1 MADLSIFRASI
12 DAARAYNNNDSYQD
26 PRLGFLNELNGL
38 GYKISSIIEG
48 KIQRFDTPDDD
59 RGDRTGWYIF
69 NSVPDL
75 KDSSKYIGIGVYG
88 SWRDGNKTTWTS
100 RSLTHMT
107 FQDRASYN
115 TAIEAAKTARDIEQE
130 KIYAEAALTANER
143 WNIYALPSVDNP
155 YGVRKNIKL
164 YGVKEHDGRLVV
176 PVISNGRI
184 QSLQYINSDGS
195 KKFLTGGKVK
205 GGYFKLEGDTSA
217 VFIAEGFSTAASIRE
232 ATGNAVYIAFSAS
245 NLYETVLHVQT
256 AHKGSR
262 IVVCGDDDKTGACIG
277 RIKATQAAE
286 AFSCEVLFPPD
297 TNDWNDAHIAH
308 GLPFIKELLTKKP
321 VITYEAKK
329 TEDKESA
336 EAPSGFLQDL
346 FNFYNATSGNKQ
358 PGFAIQTGL
367 AIGSILLGRSY
378 KTNMENYSSLYL
390 LNVGK
395 SSTGKEHGKTVIE
408 QVLHESGQGH
418 LVAGDGYTSA
428 GAVFS
433 ALLDR
438 PKHICII
445 DEFGRHLEASKS
457 NGNHHHKEAN
467 TKLMEAIGR
476 CHSVMRP
483 STYSTMSLKKDAA
496 DQMKDR
502 RVHNP
507 AITMLTMT
515 TPVTLFNALDITAI
529 QDGFVNRFIINI
541 SSAERAVRRHKP
553 PIDVPQKIL
562 DWVNTIINRNPIM
575 HLASEVP
582 EAIIINFNEDA
593 IALQDEFQQ
602 FCVDKA
608 NDLEKQ
614 GISEITGR
622 SNEMAMRISLI
633 VALSRDPMT
642 ANITKEDMAWSIE
655 YVKACLEKTLVLIR
669 SSMSGS
675 LFEKHKKEV
684 LFALRDSSP
693 EYVRLSNMRKVMP
706 YSQHQKKYLQEI
718 LDALVE
724 SELVDSKG
732 STGAGRPT
740 LEYVALK

>member
-1 MADLSIFRASI
+1 MADISSFRASI
-12 DAARAYNNNDSYQD
+12 DAARATNSNDYTD
-26 PRLGFLNELNGL
+26 PRIAFLNEMTSL
-38 GYKISSIIEG
+38 GWQIPQGIIEG
-48 KIQRFDTPDDD
+48 KLQRFSLPGEKGTKKSA
-59 RGDRTGWYIF
+59 WYIWHTF
-69 NSVPDL
+69 PDL
-75 KDSSKYIGIGVYG
+75 KDASRYIGVGSYG
-88 SWRDGNKTTWTS
+88 SWKGDPECVKWSS
-100 RSLTHMT
+100 RNPSTMT

-115 TAIEAAKTARDIEQE
+115 QQMQAAKAARDAEQL
-130 KIYAEAALTANER
+130 IVYAEAAKEAETIWESANAVSEH
-143 WNIYALPSVDNP
+143 P
-155 YGVRKNIKL
+155 YLAKKKIK
-164 YGVKEHDGRLVV
+164 GIEIREGRGNLIV
-176 PVISNGRI
+176 PVKYQGHI
-184 QSLQYINSDGS
+184 QSLQFIQPDGTKRFLSGGKTKGGWHMIIGNSDTVCITEGYA
-195 KKFLTGGKVK
+195 TGISV
-205 GGYFKLEGDTSA
+205 Y
-217 VFIAEGFSTAASIRE
+217 E
-232 ATGNAVYIAFSAS
+232 ATGATVYIAFSAG
-245 NLYETVLHVQT
+245 NLYEVASYVKSIHPH
-256 AHKGSR
+256 AR
-262 IVVCGDDDKTGACIG
+262 IIICGDEDAAGRVKAVQASDALGIEAIFPIIGTDFNDMACAG
-277 RIKATQAAE
+277 GN
-286 AFSCEVLFPPD
+286 V
-297 TNDWNDAHIAH
+297 
-308 GLPFIKELLTKKP
+308 KELIEKKP
-321 VITYEAKK
+321 VIAYESKK
-329 TEDKESA
+329 TEDGEHG
-336 EAPSGFLQDL
+336 EAPNGFLLDL
-346 FNFYNATSGNKQ
+346 FQFYAATSGNKQ

-367 AIGSILLGRSY
+367 AIGSILLGRSF

-496 DQMKDR
+496 DHMKDR

-515 TPVTLFNALDITAI
+515 TPVTLFNALDLTAI

-582 EAIIINFNEDA
+582 EAIILNFDESA

-608 NDLEKQ
+608 NSLEKQ

-633 VALSRDPMT
+633 VALSRDPMAT
-642 ANITKEDMAWSIE
+642 NITKEDMAWSIE
-655 YVKACLEKTLVLIR
+655 YVKNCLEKTLVLIR
-669 SSMSGS
+669 SSMNGS

-693 EYVRLSNMRKVMP
+693 EYVRLSSMRKVMP

-724 SELVDSKG
+724 SELADSKQ
-732 STGAGRPT
+732 SNGAGRPT